1 MVQVGETAVDQ
12 RTHEVH
18 RHRRARVRLHHQPRV
33 RRARLR
39 IELRA
44 VDDVAAVAR
53 QRRAA
58 ARFDVRRTRL
68 RVLAGEAP
76 DAHHRQAQPVHQHQA
91 HLQQH
96 LEPVADHVRR
106 AFGEAFGAIAAL
118 QHEAP
123 PFLRIRDLAL
133 QLEDFQTTSPA
144 AAARAVRAARRPA
157 HRRRDTAAVAT
168 PAARASCPAP
178 ALRQVHGTQ
187 VVLGQ
192 AHRRVMLRCNASS
205 APAVPAA
212 THGETVRFS
221 DDGSRRATPTPR
233 AR

>member
-1 MVQVGETAVDQ
+1 M
-12 RTHEVH
+12 
-18 RHRRARVRLHHQPRV
+18 RLHHQPRV

-39 IELRA
+39 IELGA

-53 QRRAA
+53 QRRAV

-133 QLEDFQTTSPA
+133 QLEDFPRRHQRRQRAQFALHAGQRIGVGILRHCNAGRSRQLSGAQPCA
-144 AAARAVRAARRPA
+144 AGS
-157 HRRRDTAAVAT
+157 RDAGCAF
-168 PAARASCPAP
+168 
-178 ALRQVHGTQ
+178 
-187 VVLGQ
+187 GQ
-192 AHRRVMLRCNASS
+192 AHRRLMLRCNASS
-205 APAVPAA
+205 APWCQPQPRRNGTVQRRRKPA
-212 THGETVRFS
+212 S
-221 DDGSRRATPTPR
+221 NATPQ